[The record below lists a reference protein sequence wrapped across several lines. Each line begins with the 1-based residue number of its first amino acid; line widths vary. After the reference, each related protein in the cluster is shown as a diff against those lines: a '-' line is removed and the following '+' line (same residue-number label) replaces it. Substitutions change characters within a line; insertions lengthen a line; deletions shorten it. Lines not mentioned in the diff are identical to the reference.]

1 MLSPVEA
8 LLQQRIIE
16 YDNMNPEEQR
26 QKLEQILH
34 VYANGDAIVV
44 EGIKLTFHAIVSHN
58 PRKMS
63 STWEMSSL
71 DQSLV

>member
-16 YDNMNPEEQR
+16 YDNMNPEQQR

-44 EGIKLTFHAIVSHN
+44 EGMKLTFQAIVSRN
-58 PRKMS
+58 PSK
-63 STWEMSSL
+63 
-71 DQSLV
+71 